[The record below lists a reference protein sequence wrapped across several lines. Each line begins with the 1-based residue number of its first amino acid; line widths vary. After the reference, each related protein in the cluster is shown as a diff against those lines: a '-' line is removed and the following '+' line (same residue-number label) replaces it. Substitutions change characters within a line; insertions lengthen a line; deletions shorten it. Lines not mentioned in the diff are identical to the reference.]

1 MRTARALLV
10 DLHEKTPRERSAV
23 FHGGVV
29 IKRVLLRSCARYY
42 EQAMTRYLNGRV
54 LERIEAAALATSW
67 ADVQNGLRSD
77 GALGDPFAWTDVGGL
92 LMPTERLRA
101 LEGDLVSGSL
111 DSLEAVLE
119 RLSGI
124 AAMYREDEWEF
135 VCAAFASD
143 RGFAPH
149 EMTPAQAADVTGAW
163 QAAADSLLRKTL
175 DDSRSEFGPSARIGY
190 GLGMTGDEREAD
202 FAAVRGSAETNA
214 VVQKLAR
221 ELAGL
226 AERAERMK
234 GLLARF

>member
-1 MRTARALLV
+1 
-10 DLHEKTPRERSAV
+10 
-23 FHGGVV
+23 
-29 IKRVLLRSCARYY
+29 
-42 EQAMTRYLNGRV
+42 
-54 LERIEAAALATSW
+54 
-67 ADVQNGLRSD
+67 
-77 GALGDPFAWTDVGGL
+77 
-92 LMPTERLRA
+92 
-101 LEGDLVSGSL
+101 
-111 DSLEAVLE
+111 
-119 RLSGI
+119 
-124 AAMYREDEWEF
+124 
-135 VCAAFASD
+135 
-143 RGFAPH
+143 
-149 EMTPAQAADVTGAW
+149 MTPAQAADVTGAW